1 MCVFRWDQLSC
12 GHRCGMSCHSGPCPE
27 TRDCVTTVH
36 VSCPCKRIKKGV
48 ACNLLKQQS
57 IDCNEACQRKKEQ
70 GLKVYHCSVHF
81 FLCIQ
86 FLFTTSLLCI
96 DSTLARILWC
106 AVFFPHLSH
115 SYSLQL
121 KEEKERAQR
130 EEEER
135 RNRIELEQFQRKFEK
150 GRSKDRRRPE
160 VEAVAPSRPVYLY
173 LLGAAIPLLSAFFA
187 LWWMNA

>member
-1 MCVFRWDQLSC
+1 VQADQERRGVQSTQAAV
-12 GHRCGMSCHSGPCPE
+12 HRLQRGLPTKEGAGAQGIP
-27 TRDCVTTVH
+27 
-36 VSCPCKRIKKGV
+36 
-48 ACNLLKQQS
+48 LL
-57 IDCNEACQRKKEQ
+57 CA
-70 GLKVYHCSVHF
+70 LF
-81 FLCIQ
+81 LFLCIQ

-173 LLGAAIPLLSAFFA
+173 LLGAAVPLLSAFFA

>member
-1 MCVFRWDQLSC
+1 MYVFAGISYRVVIGAGCRATRAPVPRPGIVLL
-12 GHRCGMSCHSGPCPE
+12 RFTLAVRASGSRKAWRAIFSSSSPSTA
-27 TRDCVTTVH
+27 TRL
-36 VSCPCKRIKKGV
+36 
-48 ACNLLKQQS
+48 A
-57 IDCNEACQRKKEQ
+57 NERRSRSSRYYC
-70 GLKVYHCSVHF
+70 YVHF

-86 FLFTTSLLCI
+86 FLFTTFLLCI

-106 AVFFPHLSH
+106 AVFFSHLSH